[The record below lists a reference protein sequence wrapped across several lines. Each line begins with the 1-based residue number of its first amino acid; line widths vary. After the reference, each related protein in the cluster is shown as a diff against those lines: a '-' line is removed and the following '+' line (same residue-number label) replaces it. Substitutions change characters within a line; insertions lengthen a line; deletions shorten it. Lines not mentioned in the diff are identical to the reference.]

1 MLLLRLFVVLVLLVL
16 ALSVAMSIFK
26 RDPRY
31 LKFARQVL
39 QLSVY
44 LLLAFALLYVLERHV
59 LTGWGVLL

>member
-1 MLLLRLFVVLVLLVL
+1 MLILRLFIVIVVLVLI
-16 ALSVAMSIFK
+16 LSVAMFVFK

-31 LKFARQVL
+31 LRFARQVL

-44 LLLAFALLYVLERHV
+44 LLLAFALLYVLERYV

>member
-1 MLLLRLFVVLVLLVL
+1 MLILRLFIVLVVLVL

-26 RDPRY
+26 RDARY

-44 LLLAFALLYVLERHV
+44 LLLAFGLLYVLERYV

>member
-1 MLLLRLFVVLVLLVL
+1 MLILRLFVVLVVLVL
-16 ALSVAMSIFK
+16 ALSVAMSILK
-26 RDPRY
+26 RDARY

-44 LLLAFALLYVLERHV
+44 LLLTFALLYILERYV